1 MKFHN
6 VAIWSLEC
14 VDAPHR
20 VPTAALSARLA
31 PRLKAFGMPQN
42 LLELLTGIQARRFWD
57 EGTPPSAVAARA
69 GRKAMEAAGVDASG
83 IQTLVSTSVSKD
95 YVEPAVAALVH
106 EQLGLAEDCPGFDV
120 GNACLAFLTA
130 MDLVSALIERGEIEA
145 GLIVDG
151 EASRDITEATLTRLS
166 RPDSTADELKMELA
180 SLTLGSGAVAMVLG
194 RADRRPDAPTYRGSV
209 SLAASRHSGL
219 CRGQA
224 DRMITDSGA
233 LLQAGIELAQR
244 TFARA
249 TAQLGWSPEV
259 LDEVVIHQVSKTHT
273 VQLARALGLPADRIH
288 SIFPELGNVGPASV
302 PITLCKARELGRL
315 RPGARVGL
323 LGIGSG
329 LNCTMAEVRW

>member
-20 VPTAALSARLA
+20 VPTAELSARLA

-42 LLELLTGIQARRFWD
+42 LLELLTGIHARRFWD
-57 EGTPPSAVAARA
+57 PGTQPSTVAAMA
-69 GRKAMEAAGVDASG
+69 GRKALAAAGIDPAEVG
-83 IQTLVSTSVSKD
+83 LLVSTSVSKD

-106 EQLGLAEDCPGFDV
+106 EQLALPETTPGFDV

-130 MDLVSALIERGEIEA
+130 MDLVSAQIERGEIEV

-151 EASRDITEATLTRLS
+151 EASRDITEATLNRLAS
-166 RPDSTADELKMELA
+166 PDSTPESLKQELA

-194 RADRRPDAPTYRGSV
+194 RADARPGCPTYRGSV
-209 SLAASRHSGL
+209 SLSASRHSGL

-224 DRMITDSGA
+224 TQMITDSGA
-233 LLQAGIELAQR
+233 LLHAGIELAQR

-249 TAQLGWSPEV
+249 VAQLGWAPDL

-273 VQLARALGLPADRIH
+273 VQLCRALGLAPERMYA
-288 SIFPELGNVGPASV
+288 IFPELGNVGPASV

-315 RPGARVGL
+315 KPGARVGL